1 MKNTGK
7 RSVKLDRDG
16 IAYIN
21 SMLAIANVIPKDCVV
36 DDNTVV
42 FLVEEEKIGAAIGKQ
57 GKNAETLRKQLKK
70 NVEIMQ
76 YAESPEEFIK
86 GALRKVKIKKIE
98 NNEGSMIAFL
108 SPEDKRIV
116 MQNSSRIKRIRI
128 IMERNY
134 KIKDFKIR

>member
-7 RSVKLDRDG
+7 RSIKLNRDG

-21 SMLAIANVIPKDCVV
+21 SMLSVANVIPKDCIV

-70 NVEIMQ
+70 NIEIMQ

-116 MQNSSRIKRIRI
+116 MQNSSRIKRIRT

>member
-7 RSVKLDRDG
+7 RSVKLNRDG

-21 SMLAIANVIPKDCVV
+21 SMLAVANVIPKDCVV

>member
-7 RSVKLDRDG
+7 RSVKLNRDG

-21 SMLAIANVIPKDCVV
+21 SMLSVANVIPKDCIV

-70 NVEIMQ
+70 NIEIMQ

>member
-7 RSVKLDRDG
+7 RIVKLDRDG

-21 SMLAIANVIPKDCVV
+21 SMLTVANVIPKDCVV

-42 FLVEEEKIGAAIGKQ
+42 FLVEKEKIGAAIGKQ

-108 SPEDKRIV
+108 SPEDKMIV
-116 MQNSSRIKRIRI
+116 MQNSSRRKRIRI
-128 IMERNY
+128 IRERNY

>member
-70 NVEIMQ
+70 NIEIMQ